1 MTKFDSKNHSVQDH
15 SPEITLPLRW
25 VNSIVTCFCEI
36 PLAAGSKYESVEI
49 QNVSYRNLAGL
60 VAVLHVEPGVIDVL
74 FEPALQLDRAWTTSE
89 PATAH
94 MTVRNLESTLFKDSI
109 CHVTSHETNVHA
121 EFLDP
126 DGDLIEFEVKY
137 KQRNS
142 IESIFVPAPRL
153 VQENPVSLRFLI
165 LDTFYLLPR
174 GTEISV
180 KINSETQAI
189 KYFLLPKV
197 VAPYTAGRSGADLLL
212 TSLVFSEKEQPDTGG
227 QSNQAIPVRNSSKW
241 MELKAIPD
249 RINDRAKSD
258 AVTTS
263 GKIEV
268 NSSLGIIATGLFKQ
282 ESRQENVQ
290 LELTN
295 VQQNW
300 NPSKTSLTRRVLAL
314 IRSRKR
320 AHENWR
326 FCATGTL
333 NSQKIRFSK
342 GVWKC

>member
-142 IESIFVPAPRL
+142 IA
-153 VQENPVSLRFLI
+153 VSYTHL
-165 LDTFYLLPR
+165 TLP
-174 GTEISV
+174 TIYSV
-180 KINSETQAI
+180 
-189 KYFLLPKV
+189 
-197 VAPYTAGRSGADLLL
+197 
-212 TSLVFSEKEQPDTGG
+212 
-227 QSNQAIPVRNSSKW
+227 
-241 MELKAIPD
+241 
-249 RINDRAKSD
+249 
-258 AVTTS
+258 
-263 GKIEV
+263 
-268 NSSLGIIATGLFKQ
+268 
-282 ESRQENVQ
+282 
-290 LELTN
+290 
-295 VQQNW
+295 
-300 NPSKTSLTRRVLAL
+300 
-314 IRSRKR
+314 
-320 AHENWR
+320 
-326 FCATGTL
+326 
-333 NSQKIRFSK
+333 
-342 GVWKC
+342 